1 MNIFIWILQVLL
13 ALMFLMAGFTKIL
26 KPKDQLKEKIGDWV
40 EDFSAVSIKFIGV
53 LEIFGALGLV
63 SPMALNTLP
72 VLTIWAA
79 IGLAMT
85 MIGAMIVHLSR
96 KEYKALIT
104 NFVLL
109 LLVSCI
115 AVGRWIFVPFS

>member
-26 KPKDQLKEKIGDWV
+26 KPKDQLKEKVGDWV
-40 EDFSAVSIKFIGV
+40 EDFSAVSIKSIGV

-63 SPMALNTLP
+63 LPMALNTLP

-109 LLVSCI
+109 LLV
-115 AVGRWIFVPFS
+115 